1 MFEIKVRV
9 VYTTYRSNSTHDK
22 LELGKERGDP
32 IEFNIYFLEKKN
44 LCCSFKKFLEISLQL
59 SLNTEY
65 ERTK

>member
-22 LELGKERGDP
+22 FELRKDSGDP

-44 LCCSFKKFLEISLQL
+44 LCCSLKKFLEISLQL